1 MAALI
6 ASPLTTPRNLCSL
19 QVSLSQFNLSSTFP
33 SSLSYAPLKVS
44 ASKKLQG
51 TVVGTARDKTISVEV
66 RRIAPHPL
74 YKKRIL
80 TSKKYHVHDPENT
93 CNVGDWV
100 TLAKCPPISKT
111 KRFTVADIRRARVAG
126 ASRYS
131 VDEVESELNLPS
143 ETDQSWREPRHFR
156 VGKSR
161 AYIWDGGDCRR

>member
-6 ASPLTTPRNLCSL
+6 VSPLSTSTNLGSL
-19 QVSLSQFNLSSTFP
+19 QVSLSRFNFS
-33 SSLSYAPLKVS
+33 APHTSFLPYTPLQIS

-51 TVVGTARDKTISVEV
+51 TVVGNSRDKTISVEI

-80 TSKKYHVHDPENT
+80 TSKKYHVHDPENA

-100 TLAKCPPISKT
+100 TLAKCPPVSKT
-111 KRFTVADIRRARVAG
+111 KRFIVSDIRRARVAG

-131 VDEVESELNLPS
+131 VDEVESELDLPP
-143 ETDQSWREPRHFR
+143 ETVSALEEDAS
-156 VGKSR
+156 S
-161 AYIWDGGDCRR
+161 

>member
-6 ASPLTTPRNLCSL
+6 ALPLSTPTNLGSR
-19 QVSLSQFNLSSTFP
+19 QVSLSQFNLSSPYT
-33 SSLSYAPLKVS
+33 SSVTYSPLQIS

-51 TVVGTARDKTISVEV
+51 TVVGSARDKTISVEV

-111 KRFTVADIRRARVAG
+111 KRFIVSDIRRARVAG
-126 ASRYS
+126 SSRYS
-131 VDEVESELNLPS
+131 VDEVESELGLPP
-143 ETDQSWREPRHFR
+143 ETLFALEENQAAS
-156 VGKSR
+156 S
-161 AYIWDGGDCRR
+161 